1 RREGYE
7 VLISRPEV
15 IFHRDENGNLLEP
28 IENLYVD
35 VPEENLGD
43 VMQAVANR
51 KGEVTH
57 TVHHGS
63 RVSVEALIP
72 TRGLIGFETELV
84 NLTRGEG
91 VMSHLF
97 IGDARVRGEISCR
110 NRGAMVCMEA
120 STWSGY

>member
-1 RREGYE
+1 TAGAFEINAGGEMQIAILGEQRRREGYE

-51 KGEVTH
+51 KGEVTQ
-57 TVHHGS
+57 TVHHAS
-63 RVSVEALIP
+63 RVSVEAVILQ
-72 TRGLIGFETELV
+72 RGLIGFDTDHV
-84 NLTRGEG
+84 N
-91 VMSHLF
+91 
-97 IGDARVRGEISCR
+97 
-110 NRGAMVCMEA
+110 
-120 STWSGY
+120 